1 MWDDARQ
8 MNAISAVLALF
19 AAVALSWAGIAWLL
33 RQPAFAFREVIVTI
47 PPERTSAAH
56 LEAAIRAEL
65 SGTFFTMNLDRA
77 RVALARVPWVRNVAL
92 RRQWPQRLEVT
103 IEEHVPLARW
113 NDGRLVNMQ
122 GEVFAADYND
132 VLPQFEGPEGTS
144 AQVAGRYGEWK
155 ETLSQLGLTLDGLR
169 LSPRGGWHLAA
180 RGAAG
185 PLAIELGREDPTA
198 RLEHFATAYGRTID
212 TLARSGTRIEHVDL
226 RYRNGFAAR
235 VPGFKER
242 PPKKPGA
249 SHAKAPAEKGMG

>member
-19 AAVALSWAGIAWLL
+19 AAVALLWGGISWAL
-33 RQPAFAFREVIVTI
+33 RQPAFAFRDVVIVT
-47 PPERTSAAH
+47 PPERASPAH
-56 LEAAIRAEL
+56 LEAAVREEL
-65 SGTFFTMNLDRA
+65 TGTFFTMNLDRA
-77 RVALARVPWVRNVAL
+77 RGAFARVPWVRNVAL

-103 IEEHVPLARW
+103 IEEHIPLARW
-113 NDGRLVNMQ
+113 NEAELVNTQ

-132 VLPQFEGPEGTS
+132 VLPQFDGPDGTS

-155 ETLSQLGLTLDGLR
+155 ETLSQLGLALDGVR
-169 LSPRGGWHLAA
+169 LSPRGGWRLAA
-180 RGAAG
+180 RTAAG

-198 RLEHFATAYGRTID
+198 RLQHFATAYGRTID

-226 RYRNGFAAR
+226 RYRNGFAAT

-242 PPKKPGA
+242 PPKKQGT